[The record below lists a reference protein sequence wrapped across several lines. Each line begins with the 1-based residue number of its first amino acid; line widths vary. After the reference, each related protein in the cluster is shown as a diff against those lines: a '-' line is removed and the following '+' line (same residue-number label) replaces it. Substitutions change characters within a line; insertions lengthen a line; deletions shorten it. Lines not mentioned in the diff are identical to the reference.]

1 VEFDSVATGIR
12 AADAMVKRAPIAL
25 LKAGTVHPG
34 HYLVLVGG
42 SVAAV
47 TEAHGAGVAAG
58 GEMLLD
64 EVLLPE
70 VHAQVHDAALG
81 LRQPLEREA
90 LGVLETRTVASLLR
104 AADAGLKGAQV
115 RIAEIRLADDLG
127 GRAFVLFDGEVAD
140 VEAALD
146 IGSGRVPPGQL
157 LQRSLIPR
165 LDGTLRSALNA
176 GTGFGPSAPCEPDG
190 AEPADV
196 ETRAPARRGAR

>member
-1 VEFDSVATGIR
+1 
-12 AADAMVKRAPIAL
+12 
-25 LKAGTVHPG
+25 
-34 HYLVLVGG
+34 
-42 SVAAV
+42 
-47 TEAHGAGVAAG
+47 
-58 GEMLLD
+58 
-64 EVLLPE
+64 
-70 VHAQVHDAALG
+70 
-81 LRQPLEREA
+81 
-90 LGVLETRTVASLLR
+90 
-104 AADAGLKGAQV
+104 
-115 RIAEIRLADDLG
+115 
-127 GRAFVLFDGEVAD
+127 VAD